1 MKSNLNV
8 KSNSPQKNFIS
19 NEISFKSTQT
29 NETSFVPCES
39 CAKVQTNLK
48 QNADQLINMC
58 HYQDI
63 QSQVGKYRATLMSNQ
78 LIGGWLS
85 GPELEKWLIEQ
96 DRDFSKISKQLEYL
110 TKNNQLLKS
119 KLEENELAITRLQNV
134 EKELRKS
141 LKEEK
146 DSQGITMKQYEKK
159 LVEQKS
165 ELDLKI
171 KNLESEIKSL
181 SDLKKSLD
189 QKYENL
195 KNLHD
200 NNEKI
205 IVELSEFK

>member
-1 MKSNLNV
+1 MSARQQSVKSNVNIKL
-8 KSNSPQKNFIS
+8 NSPQKNFIS

-85 GPELEKWLIEQ
+85 GSELERWLIEQ
-96 DRDFSKISKQLEYL
+96 DRDFGKISKQLEYL

-119 KLEENELAITRLQNV
+119 KLEEGEQAITRLQNV
-134 EKELRKS
+134 EKELRKNV
-141 LKEEK
+141 KEEK

-165 ELDLKI
+165 ELDLRI
-171 KNLESEIKSL
+171 KNLETL
-181 SDLKKSLD
+181 
-189 QKYENL
+189 
-195 KNLHD
+195 
-200 NNEKI
+200 
-205 IVELSEFK
+205 

>member
-205 IVELSEFK
+205 IVELSKFK

>member
-1 MKSNLNV
+1 
-8 KSNSPQKNFIS
+8 
-19 NEISFKSTQT
+19 
-29 NETSFVPCES
+29 
-39 CAKVQTNLK
+39 
-48 QNADQLINMC
+48 
-58 HYQDI
+58 
-63 QSQVGKYRATLMSNQ
+63 MSNQ

-85 GPELEKWLIEQ
+85 GSELERWLIEQ
-96 DRDFSKISKQLEYL
+96 DRDFGKISKQLEYL

-119 KLEENELAITRLQNV
+119 KLEEGEQAITRLQNV
-134 EKELRKS
+134 EKELRKNV
-141 LKEEK
+141 KEEK

-165 ELDLKI
+165 ELDLRI

-205 IVELSEFK
+205 IVELSEFFCC